1 MSMESAP
8 AQAASVS
15 GKCWPMSPSPAAP
28 SSASVTAWAT
38 TSASLWPARPG
49 PSGKVTPPSTRGRA
63 GSSEKGWTS
72 KPCPTRITA
81 AGAGS
86 PGTEQGLGHDQV
98 GRVRDLEVEG
108 RAVHDDHLATRRLH
122 ERCVVGGL
130 RRALVRGAEDR
141 GPEGLGRLHR
151 HQAVPVGDPARTPAQ
166 RVGQRDAGHR
176 GIGPRPHRSH
186 HRAEQVAPGQGPR
199 AVVHDHHGRVR
210 GDTRQPGPHRGRA
223 GVAAARH
230 RIGLRLARI
239 HDRGREHDHDPVR
252 HGAGSVERPVEHPAA
267 AQRLELLGSAE
278 PAARSGRHHDGPHRS
293 HDRPEATAIDPR
305 ESPFDDLGSWHRY
318 RLPVMTPADLLADVD
333 LFGDLTPDER
343 QQLADASTTEELRR
357 GDVLFHED
365 DEADTL
371 YVVIEGRI
379 AIAKRSIDGRE
390 SVVAL
395 MEAGDLFGEMPLFEP
410 LGRSAEARALE
421 PSQVLA
427 IGYGPVR
434 DVYQRRPELLWGVV
448 ELMAGRIRNMDVA
461 LADSVFLDVTGRTA
475 KRLVEMA
482 SGADEFTLP
491 VTQEELAAMV
501 GASRERVNKAIASFV
516 RLGWIE
522 QSERRYR
529 ITDREQLE
537 RRAR

>member
-1 MSMESAP
+1 
-8 AQAASVS
+8 
-15 GKCWPMSPSPAAP
+15 
-28 SSASVTAWAT
+28 
-38 TSASLWPARPG
+38 
-49 PSGKVTPPSTRGRA
+49 
-63 GSSEKGWTS
+63 
-72 KPCPTRITA
+72 
-81 AGAGS
+81 
-86 PGTEQGLGHDQV
+86 
-98 GRVRDLEVEG
+98 
-108 RAVHDDHLATRRLH
+108 
-122 ERCVVGGL
+122 
-130 RRALVRGAEDR
+130 
-141 GPEGLGRLHR
+141 
-151 HQAVPVGDPARTPAQ
+151 
-166 RVGQRDAGHR
+166 
-176 GIGPRPHRSH
+176 
-186 HRAEQVAPGQGPR
+186 
-199 AVVHDHHGRVR
+199 
-210 GDTRQPGPHRGRA
+210 
-223 GVAAARH
+223 
-230 RIGLRLARI
+230 
-239 HDRGREHDHDPVR
+239 
-252 HGAGSVERPVEHPAA
+252 
-267 AQRLELLGSAE
+267 
-278 PAARSGRHHDGPHRS
+278 
-293 HDRPEATAIDPR
+293 
-305 ESPFDDLGSWHRY
+305 
-318 RLPVMTPADLLADVD
+318 MTPADLLADVD